1 MDVYDELKALI
12 KEVLEEESFKDSDG
26 FYYDE
31 IYTDYRDEIPDI
43 TVAEILKADDP
54 EISFEEHLEEVYFD
68 ERISLEDAM
77 CDKLMENEAI
87 AELVEKN
94 NLSDTDVRDSLFD
107 LWYVKLPY
115 DDFLKQEVC
124 MDIVLDTGDMNY
136 DFTCNILTDAESI
149 EDFDTNSSLLWLCEQ
164 QGVSAQELFAAME
177 KGSAHSDEV
186 LSLNSKIA
194 GFTDK
199 LKEYGLKIPR
209 FNEGVIHSGAYSR
222 YSGLTE
228 DLRQKERML
237 EKLCVRYAKN
247 DITYEAYLKYHFDR
261 FERLDPMSEEQFNSR
276 KESLLKSLSQDID
289 GITEAVASLK
299 KQLEDSPD
307 FVAIAGIQSELS
319 KAKRELYEISKT
331 EEYKKAE
338 FINSVLNECYNTYG
352 MAALT
357 FLVKMPLSQ
366 AMDVKGVINSER
378 KANNSYYYENRTG
391 QSSIIIDKEVECG
404 LMDSWS
410 GKGSLFEIKLIKDVE
425 LPIKAIFRLELDSRN
440 DGYGFMEIYGQDES
454 SYKEAVKKIN
464 DARDQGLEDV
474 IKLATEKSN
483 LSKEEGTM
491 EMEEREY

>member
-26 FYYDE
+26 FYYEE

-43 TVAEILKADDP
+43 TIAEILKADDP
-54 EISFEEHLEEVYFD
+54 EISFEEHLEEAYFD
-68 ERISLEDAM
+68 EKIRLEDEM
-77 CDKLMENEAI
+77 YDKLMENEAI

-136 DFTCNILTDAESI
+136 DFTCNILTDADSI
-149 EDFDTNSSLLWLCEQ
+149 DDFDKNSSLLWLCEQ
-164 QGVSAQELFAAME
+164 QGVSAEEIFAAME
-177 KGSAHSDEV
+177 KGSAHSDKV
-186 LSLNSKIA
+186 RSLKSEIS
-194 GFTDK
+194 GLTDK
-199 LKEYGLKIPR
+199 LKEYGLRTPR
-209 FNEGVIHSGAYSR
+209 FNESVIHSGAYSR
-222 YSGLTE
+222 YTSLTD
-228 DLRQKERML
+228 DLRKNERLL

-247 DITYEAYLKYHFDR
+247 DVTYDAYLKLHFDR
-261 FERLDPMSEEQFNSR
+261 FERLDPMSEEQFNTK
-276 KESLLKSLSQDID
+276 KEAVLQSLSKDMD
-289 GITEAVASLK
+289 GVKETLASIK
-299 KQLEDSPD
+299 RKLEESPD
-307 FVAIAGIQSELS
+307 YAAIAELQGQLRTT
-319 KAKRELYEISKT
+319 KKELYEISKT
-331 EEYKKAE
+331 DDYKKAD
-338 FINSVLNECYNTYG
+338 FINSVLSECYNTYG

-366 AMDVKGVINSER
+366 AIDLKDVINSEN
-378 KANNSYYYENRTG
+378 KANDSYYYEDRTG
-391 QSSIIIDKEVECG
+391 ASSIIIDKEVECG
-404 LMDSWS
+404 LMDSWN

-425 LPIKAIFRLELDSRN
+425 LPVKAIFRLELDSRN

-464 DARDQGLEDV
+464 DARDKGIEDY

-483 LSKEEGTM
+483 LSKSEGTI
-491 EMEEREY
+491 EKDEREY